1 MAKITNKPK
10 AELLQRLHPTSAGL
24 SRPFSPT
31 EPHLPWVMLGGVGA
45 LTADSRA
52 RRAPVAAHLSA
63 GTACIV
69 WVGPKS
75 SQAESAGIIYRQ
87 RLSLGRTW
95 GLGFCYAER
104 GKKRKREKIHTD
116 SESYF
121 SLRELEKI
129 GEWLR
134 FSPLIYLKAVCKLRA
149 SSSCPRGGNLEQ
161 EGEMYHRK

>member
-1 MAKITNKPK
+1 MTRTFRRPVPQS
-10 AELLQRLHPTSAGL
+10 LTFPRGCSAV
-24 SRPFSPT
+24 SVPSQ
-31 EPHLPWVMLGGVGA
+31 
-45 LTADSRA
+45 LTAG
-52 RRAPVAAHLSA
+52 PGGPLWQAHLSA

-69 WVGPKS
+69 WASPKS
-75 SQAESAGIIYRQ
+75 PRAESVGIIYRR

-104 GKKRKREKIHTD
+104 GKKKEREKIHSD

-161 EGEMYHRK
+161 EG